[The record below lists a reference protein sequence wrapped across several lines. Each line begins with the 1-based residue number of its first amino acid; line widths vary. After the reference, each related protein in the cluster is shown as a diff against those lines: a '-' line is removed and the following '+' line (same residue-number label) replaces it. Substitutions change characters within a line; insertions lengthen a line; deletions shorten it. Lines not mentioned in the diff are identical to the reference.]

1 MGCNGGLMDNAYHYL
16 EGKGF
21 METMRYGDHKYHG
34 YRLPCKA
41 NKKPE
46 WFVD

>member
-21 METMRYGDHKYHG
+21 FKTDNYGDGQYHAE
-34 YRLPCKA
+34 R
-41 NKKPE
+41 
-46 WFVD
+46 